1 MTPADKPGSTGQDT
15 EREPDRKSGVATDG
29 QAKPVEQAGA
39 NHDGA
44 QGSAHDGAHDGAQG
58 NGKAEIDAPTARVAT
73 PDDLELSHG
82 TPPPWQRVTSDNAAS
97 SASSA
102 TTQPTSDTT
111 QPAKTQPT
119 TPPRGEST
127 PPAGSPQPSSPPSGL
142 PSVPS
147 SGPSAPSSP
156 AQSSP
161 SGASLF
167 TPAADPPAG
176 RSEPV
181 GEKTVSIERPVVTG
195 AAAARLFAE
204 GLPTAATV
212 PAPGTGMPHGG
223 AAPSR
228 TTVHLEGSGGPAGP
242 STGPLRVSAA
252 APSAL
257 RRPGRGPRRAN
268 LQIKRFDPWSV
279 LKLSLVLGVALFF
292 VWLVAVGVLYAVLDG
307 MGVWDKLNGISS
319 EILQPTDG
327 GSGEPLISA
336 GRVFGVAAIIGAVNI
351 VLFSALSTVGAFIYN
366 VSADLAGGLEVTL
379 AERE

>member
-1 MTPADKPGSTGQDT
+1 MTPADKSGSTGQNT
-15 EREPDRKSGVATDG
+15 ERESDQTSGVATDG
-29 QAKPVEQAGA
+29 QAKPVEHAGG
-39 NHDGA
+39 NHE
-44 QGSAHDGAHDGAQG
+44 G
-58 NGKAEIDAPTARVAT
+58 NGQVSADAPTARVAT
-73 PDDLELSHG
+73 SDDLELTHG
-82 TPPPWQRVTSDNAAS
+82 TPPPWQRVTSDNTSTSNS
-97 SASSA
+97 SS
-102 TTQPTSDTT
+102 TTAPVS
-111 QPAKTQPT
+111 PT
-119 TPPRGEST
+119 TPERGQEAPENT
-127 PPAGSPQPSSPPSGL
+127 PPRDESRDEQAPQ
-142 PSVPS
+142 
-147 SGPSAPSSP
+147 
-156 AQSSP
+156 
-161 SGASLF
+161 
-167 TPAADPPAG
+167 

-181 GEKTVSIERPVVTG
+181 GEKTVSLERPVVTG
-195 AAAARLFAE
+195 AAAARMFPD

-212 PAPGTGMPHGG
+212 PAPGTGMPHAG

-228 TTVHLEGSGGPAGP
+228 TTVHLEGPGP
-242 STGPLRVSAA
+242 STGPVRMSAA
-252 APSAL
+252 ATPSAL

-319 EILQPTDG
+319 EILQPTDNG
-327 GSGEPLISA
+327 GGEPLISA

>member
-15 EREPDRKSGVATDG
+15 ERELDRKAGVATDG
-29 QAKPVEQAGA
+29 EATPVEQEPAAEPEDDQAG
-39 NHDGA
+39 HDAG
-44 QGSAHDGAHDGAQG
+44 HDG
-58 NGKAEIDAPTARVAT
+58 NGKVEEQTARVAT

-82 TPPPWQRVTSDNAAS
+82 SPPPWQRVTSDD
-97 SASSA
+97 SASQA
-102 TTQPTSDTT
+102 
-111 QPAKTQPT
+111 PAPAAPV
-119 TPPRGEST
+119 TPVTPVPPST
-127 PPAGSPQPSSPPSGL
+127 PPHDGTAPTGRPQL
-142 PSVPS
+142 DDV
-147 SGPSAPSSP
+147 
-156 AQSSP
+156 
-161 SGASLF
+161 
-167 TPAADPPAG
+167 DG
-176 RSEPV
+176 RP
-181 GEKTVSIERPVVTG
+181 GEKTVSLERPVVTG
-195 AAAARLFAE
+195 AAAARLFGDGAP
-204 GLPTAATV
+204 PTAATV
-212 PAPGTGMPHGG
+212 PPSAMPHAGVS
-223 AAPSR
+223 PSR
-228 TTVHLEGSGGPAGP
+228 TTVHLEGSGAAAGSPYRVNP
-242 STGPLRVSAA
+242 SA

-319 EILQPTDG
+319 EILQPTDEG
-327 GSGEPLISA
+327 GGEPLISA